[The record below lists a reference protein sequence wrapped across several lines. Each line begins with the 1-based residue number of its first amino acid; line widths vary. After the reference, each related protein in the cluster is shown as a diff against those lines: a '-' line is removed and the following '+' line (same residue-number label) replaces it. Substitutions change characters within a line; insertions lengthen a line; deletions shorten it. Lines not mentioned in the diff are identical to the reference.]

1 MSSNSN
7 SPHFHITNIHNSAPT
22 TAAASLSA
30 LGDESIPLQF
40 VDSLGTVFRLVP
52 DGSTY
57 NCVKV
62 GQETQPVQVTPLEPL
77 KAAEQKLL
85 KQRVLEEKAARHK
98 TNTVESSKKA
108 LQVLTIAQERYT
120 KIMNLE
126 KEAIANAEKE
136 KGALEELEA
145 EFKRLS
151 LEKKRSD
158 IESAREAAKA
168 AFDAQMAALDEENE
182 SLS

>member
-7 SPHFHITNIHNSAPT
+7 SPHFHITTIHNSAPVAETTPT
-22 TAAASLSA
+22 TATVSLSA
-30 LGDESIPLQF
+30 LGDESTPLQF

-85 KQRVLEEKAARHK
+85 KQVTMTFFSFIL
-98 TNTVESSKKA
+98 
-108 LQVLTIAQERYT
+108 
-120 KIMNLE
+120 
-126 KEAIANAEKE
+126 
-136 KGALEELEA
+136 
-145 EFKRLS
+145 
-151 LEKKRSD
+151 
-158 IESAREAAKA
+158 
-168 AFDAQMAALDEENE
+168 
-182 SLS
+182 